1 MDAETTTV
9 ETGTPVGMSLD
20 VQTRGEIDMQIATAK
35 RYPRSVQKFI
45 QDVMTMATLTDETA
59 AACFYNKPQGGEM
72 ITGPSARLA
81 EMVASCWGNLAVD
94 GRPVHDDGRFVTSRG
109 IAWDLQNNVRF
120 SFETKRRVTNRQG
133 VRYSDDMVMT
143 TSNAATSIAMRNAIF
158 KAVPRAFWGPVEERC
173 REIARGKAE
182 TLVNTR
188 SRMLKHFATLGVT
201 ADRVFARLE
210 VRGLEDVTLEHVELL
225 RGLATGIKEG
235 DTSIDEAFPLPAP
248 AAPPVDMSKSTLD
261 RLADAMADGP
271 GAVSELAKKAKEAL
285 HASAAE
291 QTRAAGR
298 KQQQEA
304 HERPRAHREPGEEG

>member
-1 MDAETTTV
+1 MET
-9 ETGTPVGMSLD
+9 ETIEVGTPVGMSLD

-35 RYPRSVQKFI
+35 RYPRSVKKFI
-45 QDVMTMATLTDETA
+45 DDVMTMATLTDETA

-94 GRPVHDDGRFVTSRG
+94 GRPVADDGRFVTSRG

-188 SRMLKHFATLGVT
+188 SRMLKHFATLGVSS
-201 ADRVFARLE
+201 DRVFARLE

-235 DTSIDEAFPLPAP
+235 DTTIDEAFPLPTP
-248 AAPPVDMSKSTLD
+248 AAPPVDASKSTLD
-261 RLADAMADGP
+261 KLADAMADGP
-271 GAVSELAKKAKEAL
+271 GAVSDMAKRARADY
-285 HASAAE
+285 AQAADVS
-291 QTRAAGR
+291 RAAAR
-298 KQQQEA
+298 KQQAEA

>member
-1 MDAETTTV
+1 V
-9 ETGTPVGMSLD
+9 EVGTPVGMSLD

-35 RYPRSVQKFI
+35 RYPRSVKKFI
-45 QDVMTMATLTDETA
+45 DDVMTMATLTDETA

-173 REIARGKAE
+173 REIARGKAD
-182 TLVNTR
+182 TLVSIR

-201 ADRVFARLE
+201 GDRVFARLE

-235 DTSIDEAFPLPAP
+235 DTTVDEAFPLPAP

-271 GAVSELAKKAKEAL
+271 GAVSELAKKARENIGAY
-285 HASAAE
+285 AQAADV
-291 QTRAAGR
+291 TRAAAR

>member
-1 MDAETTTV
+1 MET
-9 ETGTPVGMSLD
+9 ETIEVGTPVGMSLD

-35 RYPRSVQKFI
+35 RYPRSVKKFI
-45 QDVMTMATLTDETA
+45 DDVMTMATLTDETA

-94 GRPVHDDGRFVTSRG
+94 GRPVADDGRFVTSRG

-188 SRMLKHFATLGVT
+188 SRMLKHFATLGVS

-225 RGLATGIKEG
+225 RGLATAIKEG
-235 DTSIDEAFPLPAP
+235 DTTIDEAFPLPAP
-248 AAPPVDMSKSTLD
+248 AAPPIDQSKSTLD

-271 GAVSELAKKAKEAL
+271 TSVSELAARA
-285 HASAAE
+285 
-291 QTRAAGR
+291 RAAVSGQQAADMSRAAAR
-298 KQQQEA
+298 KQQQDA

>member
-1 MDAETTTV
+1 MDTETIEV
-9 ETGTPVGMSLD
+9 GTPVGMSLD
-20 VQTRGEIDMQIATAK
+20 VQTRGEIDIQIATAK
-35 RYPRSVQKFI
+35 RYPRSVTRFI
-45 QDVMTMATLTDETA
+45 DDVMTMATLTDETA

-94 GRPVHDDGRFVTSRG
+94 GRPVADDGRFVTSRG

-173 REIARGKAE
+173 REIARGKAD
-182 TLVNTR
+182 TLVSIR

-201 ADRVFARLE
+201 SDRVFARLD

-235 DTSIDEAFPLPAP
+235 DTTIDEAFPLPGGAGVP
-248 AAPPVDMSKSTLD
+248 QVDASKSTLD
-261 RLADAMADGP
+261 RLADAMTDGP
-271 GAVSELAKKAKEAL
+271 GAVSEMAKKARVDYAQAAD
-285 HASAAE
+285 AS
-291 QTRAAGR
+291 RAAGR
-298 KQQQEA
+298 KQQQDA